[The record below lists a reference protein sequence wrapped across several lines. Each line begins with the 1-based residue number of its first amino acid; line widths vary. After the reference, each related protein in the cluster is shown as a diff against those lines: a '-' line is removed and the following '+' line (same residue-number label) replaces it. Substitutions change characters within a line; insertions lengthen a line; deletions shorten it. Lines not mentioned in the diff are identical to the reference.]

1 MESNSLPSIRH
12 WCLFLVMRF
21 LRHGISKNSYIEQR
35 RFLMDLRRC
44 QQLCI
49 IQISQCLTGTFRHY
63 QGKLTSTRISLLGS
77 NMYIMQDRETV
88 EKMMKHPSLASPMSI
103 IIVTLR
109 FLFGMPETGL
119 KVYKSDDSGPLAKP
133 LPGSNPNLEPENRID
148 YLLHQSFNQ
157 AFSGPGLR
165 PTTQRF
171 RRALLVKVKTMTQ
184 IDNSWSTIDDFFET
198 FGKIT
203 IGALSQAIYGPLLFQ
218 LHPELI
224 DDLWD
229 YDDVL
234 PWLARGIPRLL
245 MPGPYRI
252 RDKIRTK
259 LRNWYMHARKDH
271 KDFNIDADGDGDPVW
286 GSRLVRNLHHVL
298 HVERRS
304 HDDEAMSSHDLALLW
319 A

>member
-1 MESNSLPSIRH
+1 
-12 WCLFLVMRF
+12 
-21 LRHGISKNSYIEQR
+21 
-35 RFLMDLRRC
+35 
-44 QQLCI
+44 
-49 IQISQCLTGTFRHY
+49 
-63 QGKLTSTRISLLGS
+63 
-77 NMYIMQDRETV
+77 MYIMQDRETV

>member
-1 MESNSLPSIRH
+1 
-12 WCLFLVMRF
+12 
-21 LRHGISKNSYIEQR
+21 
-35 RFLMDLRRC
+35 
-44 QQLCI
+44 
-49 IQISQCLTGTFRHY
+49 
-63 QGKLTSTRISLLGS
+63 
-77 NMYIMQDRETV
+77 MYIMQDRETV

-109 FLFGMPETGL
+109 FLFGMPETSL
-119 KVYKSDDSGPLAKP
+119 KVYRADDSGPLTKP
-133 LPGSNPNLEPENRID
+133 FPGSNPNLGPENRID

-171 RRALLVKVKTMTQ
+171 NKVLLAKVKTMNQ
-184 IDNSWSTIDDFFET
+184 IEDNCWRTIDDFFEV

-218 LHPELI
+218 LHPDII

-234 PWLARGIPRLL
+234 PWLARGIPRILV
-245 MPGPYRI
+245 PGPYRT
-252 RDKIRTK
+252 RDKIRGK
-259 LRNWYMHARKDH
+259 LRNWYMHARQ
-271 KDFNIDADGDGDPVW
+271 DFQDSNIDADGDGDPIW
-286 GSRLVRNLHHVL
+286 GSRLVRNLQQVL